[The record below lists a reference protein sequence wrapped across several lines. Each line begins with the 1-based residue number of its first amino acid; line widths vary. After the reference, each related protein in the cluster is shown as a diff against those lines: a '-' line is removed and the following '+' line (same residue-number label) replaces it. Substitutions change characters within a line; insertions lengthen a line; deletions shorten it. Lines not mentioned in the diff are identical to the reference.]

1 VRDEAYICLI
11 VRAVNLLVGRSHTP
25 TQRNTP
31 SQRVRTAKE
40 NFAALEQSDVCGR
53 SARGRAICVGGMGE
67 NGGSQS
73 DFRERKRGSSRKRTK
88 AKRNQGAPWRNSEQS
103 EAKAWQSEASSAR
116 ARANHAASRATSA
129 PSRASASVRRAPPR
143 AAQAAGKSAR
153 AVSWS
158 TPRMMEIHERRLAS
172 CCAPRHCRHSTPP
185 SSRDGGVE

>member
-1 VRDEAYICLI
+1 MCVVALLGGERFVSGGVAKTG
-11 VRAVNLLVGRSHTP
+11 AVKAIFG
-25 TQRNTP
+25 
-31 SQRVRTAKE
+31 AKTGE
-40 NFAALEQSDVCGR
+40 LAKKGQKQSETD
-53 SARGRAICVGGMGE
+53 
-67 NGGSQS
+67 NG
-73 DFRERKRGSSRKRTK
+73 
-88 AKRNQGAPWRNSEQS
+88 EQS
-103 EAKAWQSEASSAR
+103 EAKARQSEARRAR

>member
-53 SARGRAICVGGMGE
+53 SARGRAICDGGMGE
-67 NGGSQS
+67 HGGRQS

-88 AKRNQGAPWRNSEQS
+88 AKRNGEQS
-103 EAKAWQSEASSAR
+103 EAKAKQSEARRAR